1 MPPTL
6 SLSLISLSSLSWRQ
20 LPLIAAVTGRGLLMV
35 AVMYDTGSL
44 PGLGWETLLS
54 QVSPLDNCY
63 EPGTSGDMRD
73 SPGLLGHTRGHHYIT
88 LHITLHD
95 TNSNQGGNSPTI
107 ILNV

>member
-1 MPPTL
+1 MMPPTL
-6 SLSLISLSSLSWRQ
+6 SLSLVLAPIA
-20 LPLIAAVTGRGLLMV
+20 LIAAVTGRGLVMV
-35 AVMYDTGSL
+35 AVMYDMGSL

-63 EPGTSGDMRD
+63 EPGTSGDMRH

-88 LHITLHD
+88 LHYITLHD
-95 TNSNQGGNSPTI
+95 TNSNQGSNSPTI